1 MKKVFTFGI
10 MYDKLLLYNLDLDT
24 IFIMQRLKLD
34 YPNILV
40 GAWQLTS
47 FTQLANNP
55 ARINSSNINLCGDR
69 GQLKYSI
76 SSINGTYPQLKTQVI
91 LNQGC
96 SDTLFLSLFS
106 KCSFFQV
113 S

>member
-1 MKKVFTFGI
+1 MKTVFKFELE
-10 MYDKLLLYNLDLDT
+10 YDKLSLFNLNLDT
-24 IFIMQRLKLD
+24 IFSMQRLKID

-55 ARINSSNINLCGDR
+55 ARINASNINLCGDR

>member
-1 MKKVFTFGI
+1 M
-10 MYDKLLLYNLDLDT
+10 LYSLNKDP
-24 IFIMQRLKLD
+24 IFIMQRLKID
-34 YPNILV
+34 YSNILV
-40 GAWQLTS
+40 GAWQLAS
-47 FTQLANNP
+47 YTQSANNP
-55 ARINSSNINLCGDR
+55 ARINASNINLCGDR

-76 SSINGTYPQLKTQVI
+76 STRNGTYPQLKTQVI